1 MKQPFLKLVMLFLI
15 GGAMLTNVGC
25 SNDDKI
31 NEVSK
36 EVTELKSALEA
47 QKTALEASL
56 KTAQDDIKVATDKA
70 NAAKDA
76 ADDAAEAAAQASLAA
91 AKAKAEAITEAI
103 TQCKALIT
111 DKANQSDLNALTTK
125 VNELASKV
133 EGIESGLAAKLAGFA
148 TIDSVTAIQ
157 TALDL
162 QKTALTNLEAA
173 LGNKAD
179 KTALKTA
186 TDAIDALKLDLTNNH
201 YSKTEIDTKLL
212 ALSNTINA
220 VDGRVN
226 TLVGILPAR
235 LASVTLV
242 PNLYV
247 GGIPSIEFVSLSY
260 QAITAISDTG
270 AETKATDKTIVS
282 DESTVARYRL
292 NPTGVTAG
300 DIEMP
305 TFVSTIASTRAATGE
320 NTPVKVTKFEITNG
334 ILEVTAAKTTT
345 ESVDNA
351 GTNKIYTV
359 ALKVPVAT
367 KRLFAGETEAYVYS
381 EYARLAEVTGTPEIA
396 AIIDQRAITRSN
408 TLTDLLTY
416 SEAYQSASTVNVYN
430 TLKYNE
436 PFDLLDMVTGYYGN
450 KVELT
455 KERLADYGLKF
466 TFDLAPEK
474 YELGTNNTDQQQFAK
489 ITEGHIINSL
499 VPGGSTNNK
508 AAVDKE
514 PIIRVKL
521 IDVKNSNKIV
531 AVGYFKIKWAQD
543 AVVTEPIDLG
553 VVKKYTNAL
562 SCNDVV
568 NTFLWADMTQYVYAA
583 LNEKTGMSKA
593 EFEAIYQLNAV
604 TTGKGSIV
612 EAPSTGAAEDSAA
625 LTWTLTD
632 AQIGTIVP
640 ATSKT
645 YKITLTYEDQTG
657 VRGDVTFS
665 FETTISLTMPSIYGY
680 YSQYWFTQYTLA
692 NIYPIQYKPTMTNG
706 EVCEYGYNLMNLFT
720 SGHPIVKDM
729 LACSEWDL
737 QFAKTQPVTGYAPT
751 MTSEPA
757 MTKATGYDLKKG
769 ATLAA
774 DLTYGDGTAE
784 NWYAYNVNSNAAA
797 MTLSVEKNDAGKGL
811 IGKQATFKVWATIN
825 DYNKVEVTTFN
836 GLFVTPLKVNGDLG
850 NASFEDHVV
859 SGSRINCAEAF
870 TMKDFNGYTVAE
882 TTTNTSTEKE
892 KYASELWAYYEVE
905 DVVWDV
911 ANAKIGMKNQG
922 GNIVIDDALT
932 AENSMAL
939 GTAYAG
945 ASVSFD
951 AQNNELVFENA
962 VPGNGVEHSCNI
974 FIKATVSHGWGDI
987 VQWVKVRLEPN
998 RTTFKLRK

>member
-15 GGAMLTNVGC
+15 GGAMLTNVSC
-25 SNDDKI
+25 SNDDKV
-31 NEVSK
+31 NEVSAQ
-36 EVTELKSALEA
+36 VTELKAALEA

-76 ADDAAEAAAQASLAA
+76 ADEAAEAAAQASLAA

-103 TQCKALIT
+103 AQCKTLIA

-125 VNELASKV
+125 VNELASQI
-133 EGIESGLAAKLAGFA
+133 EGIQTDLADQLDGFA
-148 TIDSVTAIQ
+148 TIDSITSIQ

-162 QKTALTNLEAA
+162 QKTALTNLETA

-179 KTALKTA
+179 KAALKTA

-201 YSKTEIDTKLL
+201 YTKTEIDTKLASL
-212 ALSNTINA
+212 TTLINT

-247 GGIPSIEFVSLSY
+247 GGIPSIEFISLSY
-260 QAITAISDTG
+260 KAITAISNTG
-270 AETKATDKTIVS
+270 ATTSATAKTIVS

-292 NPTGVTAG
+292 NPTGVTAS

-305 TFVSTIASTRAATGE
+305 TFVSTIAATRATTGE
-320 NTPVKVTKFEITNG
+320 NTPVKVTKFEITDG

-351 GTNKIYTV
+351 GTGKIYTV
-359 ALKVPVAT
+359 ALKVPVAAN
-367 KRLFAGETEAYVYS
+367 RLFEGETEAYVYS
-381 EYARLAEVTGTPEIA
+381 EYARLAEVSGTPGIA
-396 AIIDQRAITRSN
+396 AIIDQRPAADLPLS
-408 TLTDLLTY
+408 DLLTY
-416 SEAYQSASTVNVYN
+416 SAAYASAANANVYN
-430 TLKYNE
+430 TLKYDE
-436 PFDLLDMVTGYYGN
+436 SFDLLDMVTGYYGN

-455 KERLADYGLKF
+455 KERLADYGLEF

-489 ITEGHIINSL
+489 ITDGHIINSL
-499 VPGGSTNNK
+499 VPGGSTNNA

-521 IDVKNSNKIV
+521 IDVKNSDNIV
-531 AVGYFKIKWAQD
+531 AVAYFKIKWAQD

-680 YSQYWFTQYTLA
+680 YSQYWLTQYTLA

-729 LACSEWDL
+729 LACGEWDL

-757 MTKATGYDLKKG
+757 ITKATGYDLKKG

-797 MTLSVEKNDAGKGL
+797 MTLSVVKNDEGKGL

-825 DYNKVEVTTFN
+825 DYNKVEVTKFN
-836 GLFVTPLKVNGDLG
+836 GLFVAPLKVNGDLG
-850 NASFEDHVV
+850 NASFEDHVI

-892 KYASELWAYYEVE
+892 KYASQLWAYYEVQ

-932 AENSMAL
+932 ADNSMAL